1 VTGFRR
7 FEVEFDLFDG
17 FFHPIER
24 RVMKWMGFILL
35 LVANALAPVVAQ
47 DCPEVLREMKLPK
60 KLKTRGKPKVL
71 KWEDVDGVL
80 NDVDKKLQ
88 GDTCSFAFNQ
98 LFSTKNKDAYFPL
111 TNSVIRLVPEA
122 SLTGLKVFNNEG
134 DELGTFAG
142 KVRYE
147 RTGGLYARR
156 SYVLYYFQFEDSNGQ
171 LQSVGGQSSQ
181 LLLDRFTVRWS
192 ELKGRVALSTE

>member
-1 VTGFRR
+1 
-7 FEVEFDLFDG
+7 
-17 FFHPIER
+17 
-24 RVMKWMGFILL
+24 MKWMGLILL
-35 LVANALAPVVAQ
+35 LVANALSPVVAQ
-47 DCPEVLREMKLPK
+47 DCPKVLREMKLPK

-88 GDTCSFAFNQ
+88 DDACSVTFDQ
-98 LFSTKNKDAYFPL
+98 LFSSKNEDAYFPL

-122 SLTGLKVFNNEG
+122 SLKGLKVFNNEG

-147 RTGGLYARR
+147 RTGGLYARS

-171 LQSVGGQSSQ
+171 LQSVGGQSSH
-181 LLLDRFTVRWS
+181 LLLDRFTVSWS